1 MPTAQMGL
9 RLMDSIGNTEKPR
22 LNLCCCRWAEY
33 RTHGISGH
41 GSKLTIR
48 LAEEHNCDESDDT
61 QTHKP
66 ATQPLTSGLSLLLL
80 RHFLLQLLL
89 QLDGLRL
96 QLLWWWPFGL
106 VLLRLH
112 LNRLW

>member
-1 MPTAQMGL
+1 MLIAQMGL
-9 RLMDSIGNTEKPR
+9 RLMDSIGNTKKPGF
-22 LNLCCCRWAEY
+22 NLCCNRWAEY
-33 RTHGISGH
+33 RTHGISCH

-48 LAEEHNCDESDDT
+48 LAGEHNCDESDNT

-66 ATQPLTSGLSLLLL
+66 ATQPHAPGLSLVLL

-96 QLLWWWPFGL
+96 QMLWW
-106 VLLRLH
+106 
-112 LNRLW
+112 